1 MNIINQNLDET
12 QRVLRLAKWAAEE
25 FPEMPQSISFLETWD
40 KPLSRKNLHYDG
52 ESLSYH
58 DQYLSFKIDQK
69 GIQIGASFQ
78 KKKNS
83 SKLSRFSSIFSLS
96 ILGALAL
103 PTLGYVFEKSLQ
115 AEEKRLHQEDC
126 TILMQRK
133 TDLDNNYYRD
143 SEISSQEYK
152 KEMETLNK
160 AVTKHIQI
168 WSDYCSLVKENVK

>member
-1 MNIINQNLDET
+1 M
-12 QRVLRLAKWAAEE
+12 
-25 FPEMPQSISFLETWD
+25 
-40 KPLSRKNLHYDG
+40 
-52 ESLSYH
+52 
-58 DQYLSFKIDQK
+58 
-69 GIQIGASFQ
+69 
-78 KKKNS
+78 
-83 SKLSRFSSIFSLS
+83 
-96 ILGALAL
+96 
-103 PTLGYVFEKSLQ
+103 GYVFEKSLQ

-143 SEISSQEYK
+143 GEISSQEYK